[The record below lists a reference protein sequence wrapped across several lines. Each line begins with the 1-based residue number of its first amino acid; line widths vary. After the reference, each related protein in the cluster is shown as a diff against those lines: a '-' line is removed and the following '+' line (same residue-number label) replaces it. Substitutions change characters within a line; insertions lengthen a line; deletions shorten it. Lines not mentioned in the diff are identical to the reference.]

1 MGITVGSMP
10 YEAAMILEEKMD
22 YRLSAACGS
31 NVGRIRGN
39 NEDSFYFNGYIP
51 DSGSDGIVSLK
62 DSGIDGTCF
71 CVFDGMGGEEHG
83 DIASFTA
90 ASALETA
97 LNGPDGNILLED
109 LCSVMNDAVCARA
122 QELCSGRMGTTMA
135 MLCFSLGKAFVCNI
149 GDSRIYLFRDDKLR
163 QLSEDHVEELPPGRR
178 WRKPGL
184 TQYIG
189 IPKDELLI
197 EPHTAAYDIQK
208 NDVFLICS
216 DGLTDMLTEEEI
228 CSCIK
233 NHLSAEKI
241 VDDLIIRAN
250 RSGGRDNITALI
262 AKVQ

>member
-1 MGITVGSMP
+1 
-10 YEAAMILEEKMD
+10 MD

-31 NVGRIRGN
+31 SVGRIRGN

-51 DSGSDGIVSLK
+51 DGGDGGTVSLE

-83 DIASFTA
+83 EIASFTA
-90 ASALETA
+90 ASALKTA

-109 LCSVMNDAVCARA
+109 LCSVMNDAVCARSE
-122 QELCSGRMGTTMA
+122 ELGSGIMGTTAA

-149 GDSRIYLFRDDKLR
+149 GDSRIYLLRDNKLR
-163 QLSEDHVEELPPGRR
+163 MLSVDHVEEPPPGRR
-178 WRKPGL
+178 RGKPGL
-184 TQYIG
+184 TQFLG

-197 EPHTAAYDIQK
+197 EPHTAAYGIRK
-208 NDVFLICS
+208 NDVYLICS

-233 NHLSAEKI
+233 NHHSVKKI
-241 VDDLIIRAN
+241 VDSLIVQAN
-250 RSGGRDNITALI
+250 RNGGRDNITALI
-262 AKVQ
+262 VKLQ